1 MLCKSD
7 GRPNSERFICGKI
20 VEGVVLKENLR
31 SEDIC
36 LAIK

>member
-1 MLCKSD
+1 MLRKSD
-7 GRPNSERFICGKI
+7 GCPNFERFICGKI
-20 VEGVVLKENLR
+20 VEGVVLKEDLR